1 MYSHALST
9 RWVKKS
15 WLLSKLKC
23 LCVGFIAEHKYQ
35 VNLSIYVTIQKWL
48 GSKGL
53 SLTLFASL
61 AMVAEAFSMR
71 LQSSA
76 SADGGPKVGE
86 VVDHLEDTVLF
97 LTTSRIQSYSWCRV
111 RCWHPGPFCLSF
123 SGWQWAQCLCM
134 LKQRGLCV
142 SEGPHSDQITKL
154 FISMT

>member
-1 MYSHALST
+1 MICIATPYP
-9 RWVKKS
+9 RGG
-15 WLLSKLKC
+15 LKNFFIIQTEMS
-23 LCVGFIAEHKYQ
+23 LCRIQLKYQ
-35 VNLSIYVTIQKWL
+35 VNLSIYVTIQTWL

-76 SADGGPKVGE
+76 SADGGPKAGE
-86 VVDHLEDTVLF
+86 VVDHLEDIVLF
-97 LTTSRIQSYSWCRV
+97 LMQGTLLASWSIL
-111 RCWHPGPFCLSF
+111 LSF

-142 SEGPHSDQITKL
+142 CEGPHSDQLTKL
-154 FISMT
+154 FISVT